1 MTSNDGITKFGWASA
16 DEEVHQQYTLPA
28 IMALLPQSKP
38 LNIIDVGCGN
48 GYLVNYLS
56 SAGHHVV
63 GIDTAEDGIEIAR
76 DTYPH
81 LKFQLRS
88 AYERL
93 DDLLGAPVDVIISSE
108 VIEHLYYP
116 QRFLKNMYATL
127 RPGGYLILTT
137 PYHGYLKNIA
147 ISLFNGWDDHHHP
160 AREGGHI
167 KFFSEKSLHRMLT
180 DHRFGDVTFRN
191 AGRLPFLWKSMVC
204 RAQKE
209 VQKKNETDSHRSRA

>member
-1 MTSNDGITKFGWASA
+1 MNNHSELTNFGWTSA
-16 DEEVHQQYTLPA
+16 DQEAHQQYTLPA
-28 IMALLPQSKP
+28 IMALLPPARS

-56 SAGHHVV
+56 EAGHRVV
-63 GIDTAEDGIEIAR
+63 GIDTAEDGVEIAR

-93 DDLLGAPVDVIISSE
+93 DDLFGLPADIIISSE

-116 QRFLKNMYATL
+116 RRFLKNMHMSL

-160 AREGGHI
+160 EREGGHI
-167 KFFSEKSLHRMLT
+167 KFFSEKGLRQMLL
-180 DHRFGDVTFRN
+180 DHRFSNITFRN

-204 RAQKE
+204 RAQKGTRG
-209 VQKKNETDSHRSRA
+209 KK